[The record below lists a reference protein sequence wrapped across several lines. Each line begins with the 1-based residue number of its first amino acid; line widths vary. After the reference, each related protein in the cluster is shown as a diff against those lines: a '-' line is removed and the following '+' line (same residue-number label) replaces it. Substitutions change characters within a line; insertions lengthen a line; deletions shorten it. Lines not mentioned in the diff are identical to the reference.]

1 MVSNLGINV
10 TRYSRVYDGRG
21 PLREEFLK
29 SVSNDLINRGFS
41 FARGPDRE
49 TLVYED
55 FWNKVEIRASGED
68 MDLRYLFTIEM
79 SQGSLVAMAIGILL
93 IIIGAI
99 LVGVVWYIKLSSL
112 KSSLIAAG
120 ETAARTIHPIPPP
133 PVHS

>member
-1 MVSNLGINV
+1 LGINV

-79 SQGSLVAMAIGILL
+79 SHGALAAMAIGM
-93 IIIGAI
+93 
-99 LVGVVWYIKLSSL
+99 LSSL

-133 PVHS
+133 PAHS